1 MNSVSDVQFT
11 RSRPDLADAGL
22 LGWTSFCLAGV
33 QFHGVGMRRGDTMWA
48 RVKGATENTLL
59 SMPFKASYM
68 LRPAAVRPVHGE
80 RSRATTTRVGYAL
93 FGWLVPVVSSL
104 FPKYVTTTER
114 LARAMLHLAR
124 HGAPTRVLES
134 ADIDQLGRQASLAH
148 T

>member
-1 MNSVSDVQFT
+1 
-11 RSRPDLADAGL
+11 
-22 LGWTSFCLAGV
+22 
-33 QFHGVGMRRGDTMWA
+33 
-48 RVKGATENTLL
+48 
-59 SMPFKASYM
+59 
-68 LRPAAVRPVHGE
+68 
-80 RSRATTTRVGYAL
+80 
-93 FGWLVPVVSSL
+93 VSSL